1 MEVKT
6 QPKSPVRKIQ
16 SQISEKTVMLVF
28 LSLTKTKRN
37 ELL

>member
-16 SQISEKTVMLVF
+16 SQISEKAVMLVF
-28 LSLTKTKRN
+28 LSWTNTKRN